1 MLVNLTVPQSAI
13 LDVGKIEKR
22 VKVKEVDGAD
32 VLAIRPMCYISLTI
46 DHRVLDD
53 YQTNAFLSE
62 LVETLENWP
71 G

>member
-13 LDVGKIEKR
+13 LGVGKIEKR

-46 DHRVLDD
+46 DHRVLDGH
-53 YQTNAFLSE
+53 QTNAFLSE